1 MKQKKSERK
10 KRQKEFLK
18 QIIMA
23 GLRLSLLLIVAIL
36 VVSLSREL
44 FRLGYDLF
52 NEREKDGVE
61 IAVEF
66 SVTVGESALSV
77 AERLKEKEMISSE
90 VVFLL
95 QKVIYDKD
103 IYAGVHQLHSNMTTL
118 EILGVLSTPAEK

>member
-1 MKQKKSERK
+1 MKQKTSGRK
-10 KRQKEFLK
+10 KRQKEILK
-18 QIIMA
+18 QIIMV

-52 NEREKDGVE
+52 NERQKDGVE

-66 SVTVGESALSV
+66 SVTVGESAISV
-77 AERLKEKEMISSE
+77 AERLKEKELISNE
-90 VVFLL
+90 VVFVL
-95 QKVIYDKD
+95 QKIIYDKD

>member
-1 MKQKKSERK
+1 MKQKKNERK

-23 GLRLSLLLIVAIL
+23 GLRLSLLLIIAML
-36 VVSLSREL
+36 VISVSREL

-52 NEREKDGVE
+52 NETPKDGVE

-66 SVTVGESALSV
+66 SVTVGESAVSV
-77 AERLKEKEMISSE
+77 AERLKEKELISSE

-95 QKVIYDKD
+95 QKILYDKD

>member
-1 MKQKKSERK
+1 MKQKKNERK

-23 GLRLSLLLIVAIL
+23 GLRLSLLLIIAML
-36 VVSLSREL
+36 VISVSREL
-44 FRLGYDLF
+44 FHLGYDLF
-52 NEREKDGVE
+52 KETPKDGVE

>member
-1 MKQKKSERK
+1 MKQKKNERK

-52 NEREKDGVE
+52 NERQKDGVE

-66 SVTVGESALSV
+66 SVTVGESAVSV

>member
-1 MKQKKSERK
+1 MKQKINERK

-18 QIIMA
+18 KIIMI

-52 NEREKDGVE
+52 NERQKDGVE

-77 AERLKEKEMISSE
+77 AGRLKEKELISSE

-103 IYAGVHQLHSNMTTL
+103 IYTGVHQLHSNMTTL

>member
-18 QIIMA
+18 QIIMV
-23 GLRLSLLLIVAIL
+23 GLRLSLLLIIAML
-36 VVSLSREL
+36 VITVSREL

-52 NEREKDGVE
+52 NERPKDGVE
-61 IAVEF
+61 ITVEF
-66 SVTVGESALSV
+66 PVSVGESAISV
-77 AERLKEKEMISSE
+77 AGRLKEKELISSE
-90 VVFLL
+90 VVFVL
-95 QKVIYDKD
+95 QKIIYDKD

>member
-1 MKQKKSERK
+1 MKQKKSGRK
-10 KRQKEFLK
+10 KRQKEILK
-18 QIIMA
+18 QIIAA

-44 FRLGYDLF
+44 FYLGYNLF
-52 NEREKDGVE
+52 NERQKDGVE

-66 SVTVGESALSV
+66 SVTVGETAVSV
-77 AERLKEKEMISSE
+77 AKRLKEKELISSE
-90 VVFLL
+90 VVFVL
-95 QKVIYDKD
+95 QKIIYDKD

>member
-1 MKQKKSERK
+1 MKQKRNERK

-18 QIIMA
+18 QIIMV

-52 NEREKDGVE
+52 NEGEKDGVE

-66 SVTVGESALSV
+66 SVTVGESAVSV

-95 QKVIYDKD
+95 QKIIYDKD
-103 IYAGVHQLHSNMTTL
+103 IYAGVHRLHSNMTTL

>member
-1 MKQKKSERK
+1 MKQKKSGRK
-10 KRQKEFLK
+10 KRQKEILK
-18 QIIMA
+18 QIIMV

-52 NEREKDGVE
+52 NERQKDGVE

-66 SVTVGESALSV
+66 SVTVGESAISV
-77 AERLKEKEMISSE
+77 AERLKEKELISSE
-90 VVFLL
+90 VVFVL
-95 QKVIYDKD
+95 QKIIYDKD

>member
-1 MKQKKSERK
+1 MKQKKNERK

-52 NEREKDGVE
+52 NERQKDGVE

-66 SVTVGESALSV
+66 SVTVGESAVSV

-95 QKVIYDKD
+95 QKIIYDKD

>member
-1 MKQKKSERK
+1 MKQKRSERK
-10 KRQKEFLK
+10 KRQREILK
-18 QIIMA
+18 QIIMV

-44 FRLGYDLF
+44 FHLGYDLF
-52 NEREKDGVE
+52 NENQKDGVE

-66 SVTVGESALSV
+66 SVTVGESAISV
-77 AERLKEKEMISSE
+77 AGRLKEKELISNE
-90 VVFLL
+90 VVFVL
-95 QKVIYDKD
+95 QKIIYDKD

>member
-1 MKQKKSERK
+1 MKQKKSGRK

-36 VVSLSREL
+36 VVFLSREL

-52 NEREKDGVE
+52 NERQKDGVE

-66 SVTVGESALSV
+66 SVTVGESAVSV

-95 QKVIYDKD
+95 QKIIYDKD

>member
-1 MKQKKSERK
+1 MKQKKNGRK

-18 QIIMA
+18 KIIMV

-36 VVSLSREL
+36 VISLSREL
-44 FRLGYDLF
+44 FHLGYDLF
-52 NEREKDGVE
+52 NENQKDGVE

-66 SVTVGESALSV
+66 SVTVGESAVSV
-77 AERLKEKEMISSE
+77 AERLKEKELISSE
-90 VVFLL
+90 VVFVL
-95 QKVIYDKD
+95 QKIIYDKD

>member
-1 MKQKKSERK
+1 MKQKKSGRR
-10 KRQKEFLK
+10 KRQKEILK
-18 QIIMA
+18 QIIMV

-52 NEREKDGVE
+52 NERQKDGVE

-66 SVTVGESALSV
+66 SVTVGESAISV
-77 AERLKEKEMISSE
+77 AERLKEKELISNE
-90 VVFLL
+90 VVFVL
-95 QKVIYDKD
+95 QKIIYDKD

>member
-1 MKQKKSERK
+1 MKQKKSGRK
-10 KRQKEFLK
+10 KRQKEILK
-18 QIIMA
+18 QIIMV

-52 NEREKDGVE
+52 NERQKDGVE

-66 SVTVGESALSV
+66 SVTVGESAISV
-77 AERLKEKEMISSE
+77 AERLKEKELISNE
-90 VVFLL
+90 VVFVL
-95 QKVIYDKD
+95 QKIIYDKD

>member
-1 MKQKKSERK
+1 MKQKINERK
-10 KRQKEFLK
+10 KRQKEILK
-18 QIIMA
+18 KIIMI

-52 NEREKDGVE
+52 NERKNDGVE
-61 IAVEF
+61 IMVEF
-66 SVTVGESALSV
+66 SVTVGESAVSV
-77 AERLKEKEMISSE
+77 AGRLKEMELISSE
-90 VVFLL
+90 VVFVL
-95 QKVIYDKD
+95 QKIIYDKD